1 MDKKVLHQALLLS
14 LVISLLFFAG
24 SYSIPLSSMFSLPF
38 AQIAAGLRQLS
49 FSSSVGNV
57 LSLVL
62 YVVFSLSPVFAY
74 VFIKRKRKTE
84 NEDALLILLS
94 LMLFITLNLMINPA
108 YLGRHFGAFDI
119 EEIYMA
125 FCGVVLYSI
134 LGAYLGLR
142 LLRRFS
148 SSDEKE
154 LLKHLKFLILLLAM
168 FCVFAVVGI
177 GLFQLK
183 EAISTLEKANQVADP
198 LGPILFE
205 GETSGVIPRRNPLF
219 ISYLFLALQF
229 IVHYLPIALTLVVLY
244 KSFELI
250 LEIEN
255 DPYGLSVGERAKSL
269 SDFSKKVVVIILLV
283 QMAINLLQFAF
294 CSMVRSSHF
303 TLSFPFTSLV
313 MVLLALLF
321 AKYFEKIRVLK
332 EDVDSFI

>member
-1 MDKKVLHQALLLS
+1 MDKKVFHQALLLS
-14 LVISLLFFAG
+14 LVISLIFFAG
-24 SYSIPLSSMFSLPF
+24 SYYVPLSSMFSFPF
-38 AQIAAGLRQLS
+38 GQIAAGLRQLS
-49 FSSSVGNV
+49 LSSPVGNV

-62 YVVFSLSPVFAY
+62 YGVLSLSPVLIY
-74 VFIKRKRKTE
+74 LYIKRKRKTE

-94 LMLFITLNLMINPA
+94 LMLFITLYLMINPA
-108 YLGRHFGAFDI
+108 HLGRHFGAFGL
-119 EEIYMA
+119 EEVYMG

-148 SSDEKE
+148 SSDEKG
-154 LLKHLKFLILLLAM
+154 LQKHLKFLILLLAM
-168 FCVFAVVGI
+168 SCVFAVVGI

-183 EAISTLEKANQVADP
+183 EAIFTLEKANQGAEN

-205 GETSGVIPRRNPLF
+205 GETSVIASSNPLMM
-219 ISYLFLALQF
+219 SYLFLILQF
-229 IVHYLPIALTLVVLY
+229 IVNYLPTALTLVVLY

-250 LEIEN
+250 LEIEK

-269 SDFSKKVVVIILLV
+269 SDFSKITVVIILFV
-283 QMAINLLQFAF
+283 QMAVNLLQFAF
-294 CSMVRSSHF
+294 GSMVRSSQF